1 MNHVT
6 LTEVGS
12 NGFNQWVLT
21 APRRQALPIAVYPGV
36 AMTGATVQEIVTKP
50 EAQVAAQ
57 LALHARYK
65 TPALLSAMDL
75 SAEAEAFGCTVHMSA
90 TEVPSVTGRL
100 ITSMQA
106 ARELAV
112 PEAGAGRTGVYLETV
127 RRLRAASDGRLVL
140 GGCIGPFSLAARLV
154 GVSEAMELTLAEPE
168 LMEVLLE
175 KSAAFLTAY
184 LQAFKAAGA
193 DGAIMAEPAAGL
205 LSPRMMAAFSSNFIR
220 QIGEAVGDGRFALVL
235 HNCAARA
242 LHLPAVLQTGLK
254 TFHFGA
260 PMDLPAAL
268 AQVPPEVVVCG
279 NLDPTGV
286 FVQSTPTEM
295 AQRVAQ
301 VLSALA
307 GHRNFVISSGCDVPP
322 NAPLA
327 NLDAFYAA
335 VETAG

>member
-1 MNHVT
+1 M
-6 LTEVGS
+6 GS
-12 NGFNQWVLT
+12 DS
-21 APRRQALPIAVYPGV
+21 PRRQALPIAVYPGV

-193 DGAIMAEPAAGL
+193 DGAIMAEP
-205 LSPRMMAAFSSNFIR
+205 PR
-220 QIGEAVGDGRFALVL
+220 
-235 HNCAARA
+235 
-242 LHLPAVLQTGLK
+242 
-254 TFHFGA
+254 
-260 PMDLPAAL
+260 
-268 AQVPPEVVVCG
+268 VC
-279 NLDPTGV
+279 
-286 FVQSTPTEM
+286 SRRE
-295 AQRVAQ
+295 
-301 VLSALA
+301 
-307 GHRNFVISSGCDVPP
+307 
-322 NAPLA
+322 
-327 NLDAFYAA
+327 
-335 VETAG
+335 